1 MYALLTDLRPH
12 FNREW
17 YKNEYVYNTLIF
29 TFFLFRPQGIWAVY
43 PETWIRSLLIIAL
56 LSNIYLGF
64 FTKIG
69 QKQTLLSL
77 VLSVL
82 LFMALLTV
90 LNWS

>member
-1 MYALLTDLRPH
+1 MKTLLTNLRPR

-17 YKNEYVYNTLIF
+17 YKNENTYNTFIF
-29 TFFLFRPQGIWAVY
+29 TFFLFRPQGIWAFY
-43 PETWIRSLLIIAL
+43 PATWIRSLLVIL
-56 LSNIYLGF
+56 LLISLYLGF

-82 LFMALLTV
+82 FFVVLL
-90 LNWS
+90 LIFYWN